1 MNTSVIFKNAILN
14 LYKSRIYTVD
24 FAILK
29 ASDLADKNKLIAEDY
44 NELLTYLAE
53 EQTKSMQVEV
63 EKIADEIIEE
73 TAKENIDTEEI

>member
-14 LYKSRIYTVD
+14 LYKSKIYTVD

-53 EQTKSMQVEV
+53 EQTKSMQVE

-73 TAKENIDTEEI
+73 TAKENMNMEEI